1 MQAFSQRKVVNK
13 ISANGRDSQHGRRHP
28 SYKIVFDRKYIKLLN
43 KRRYRRENLYE
54 MFRTIYQ
61 TLNRVFLRLEGDM
74 SCAKQGLKLD
84 AQLVKKRLKISGF
97 DVQRIKKIFMSMEI
111 EAEVSLRFSTRYIE
125 SLAENTLVLHSV
137 NSMLN

>member
-1 MQAFSQRKVVNK
+1 MVNK
-13 ISANGRDSQHGRRHP
+13 ISANGRDSQHGCRHP

-74 SCAKQGLKLD
+74 SCAEQGLKLD
-84 AQLVKKRLKISGF
+84 AQFVKKRLKISGF
-97 DVQRIKKIFMSMEI
+97 DVQRIKKNFHEYGNRSRS
-111 EAEVSLRFSTRYIE
+111 VSKILTRYTE
-125 SLAENTLVLHSV
+125 SLAEKTPILHSI
-137 NSMLN
+137 NSMLK